1 MCRDMANITV
11 ELRSRNK
18 LRISFAGRQAQHL
31 RLSGDWTDWM
41 LAMDDFRDL
50 LIPVRNDDID
60 LIVTALLNDCN
71 IISFSHTS
79 VGQEY
84 RLSDDKKIVR
94 RAGPG
99 ATRAEYQSVALFI
112 KNDARIW
119 PPQPIEIGLQDLIQ
133 LLRAMITLDR
143 PRNHCVKDSLRN
155 MQYLSAIL
163 WVKKTNPRLL
173 QGMKKP
179 KANEIFRIS
188 LVK

>member
-1 MCRDMANITV
+1 MANITV
-11 ELRSRNK
+11 ELTARNK

-31 RLSGDWTDWM
+31 RLSGEWTDWM

-50 LIPVRNDDID
+50 IIPVRNVDID
-60 LIVTALLNDCN
+60 MIITTLLNERN
-71 IISFSHTS
+71 IISFSQTGI
-79 VGQEY
+79 GQEY
-84 RLSDDKKIVR
+84 KLSDDKKIVR

-112 KNDARIW
+112 KNDGKIW
-119 PPQPIEIGLQDLIQ
+119 PPQPIEIEVQDLLQ

-143 PRNHCVKDSLRN
+143 PRNHCVRDSMRN
-155 MQYLSAIL
+155 LQYLLAIL

-173 QGMKKP
+173 QGAKKP

>member
-1 MCRDMANITV
+1 MANITV
-11 ELRSRNK
+11 ELTSGNK

-31 RLSGDWTDWM
+31 RLSGKWTDWM

-50 LIPVRNDDID
+50 LIPIRNGDID
-60 LIVTALLNDCN
+60 MIITALLNGCN
-71 IISFSHTS
+71 KISFSHTS
-79 VGQEY
+79 IGQEY

-112 KNDARIW
+112 KNDAKIW
-119 PPQPIEIGLQDLIQ
+119 PPQPVEIEIQDLMQ

-143 PRNHCVKDSLRN
+143 PRNHCVKDSMRN
-155 MQYLSAIL
+155 MQYLLAIL
-163 WVKKTNPRLL
+163 WVKKMNPRLL
-173 QGMKKP
+173 QGSKKP